1 MLLVAALFLLASF
14 SAQAGPTVIVLSFD
28 GLRHDYPERSDVPA
42 LDRMEREGMR
52 AGRMRPVF
60 PSNTFPNHVSL
71 ATGTYPDRHGILD
84 NRFWDREKGLYN
96 YGRGADESW
105 LEAEPL
111 WAAAERQGVRAAT
124 FFWVGSDQ
132 PWRGQAVHYNRAPFD
147 SDVPESE
154 KVDQILAW
162 LDLPEGER
170 PGLIMSWWH
179 GADAE
184 GHRYGPD
191 SVEVVAALEG
201 QDAELGRL
209 LLGIDERA
217 AWTDLTLIVVSDH
230 GMVAVSDS
238 VLPRELLSAEGI
250 RARVEAGSSVA
261 HVFLEKSGD
270 LARAESRLTEVE
282 GLVVYRGDALPP
294 SLRIAHPQRNGD
306 LVLLVEPPLT
316 FYEPEFWAGGY
327 LRIRRLWD
335 PGASL
340 GMHGYDPKRPD
351 MGAAFYALGRGVAP
365 DSRHA
370 EVRSIDVASTV
381 ARLLAIEPPAQNEGV
396 PIPRVGTAL
405 D

>member
-1 MLLVAALFLLASF
+1 
-14 SAQAGPTVIVLSFD
+14 
-28 GLRHDYPERSDVPA
+28 
-42 LDRMEREGMR
+42 MR

-96 YGRGADESW
+96 YSRGADDSW

-124 FFWVGSDQ
+124 FFWVGSEQ

-147 SDVPESE
+147 TKVSESE

-162 LDLPEGER
+162 LDLPADER

-191 SVEVVAALEG
+191 SAEVVEALEG

-209 LLGIDERA
+209 LAGIDERG
-217 AWTDLTLIVVSDH
+217 AWRDVTLIVVSDH
-230 GMVAVSDS
+230 GMVAVSEP
-238 VLPRELLSAEGI
+238 VLPRDLLRSEGI
-250 RARVEAGSSVA
+250 RARVEKGSSVA
-261 HVFLEKSGD
+261 HVFLKKSDD
-270 LARAESRLTEVE
+270 LARAESRLKGVD
-282 GLVVYRGDALPP
+282 GLAVYRGDALPP
-294 SLRIAHPQRNGD
+294 SLRITHPQRNGD

-316 FYEPEFWAGGY
+316 FYEPEFWAGAY
-327 LRIRRLWD
+327 LRIRNLWD
-335 PGASL
+335 PGAGL
-340 GMHGYDPKRPD
+340 GMHGYDPDRPD
-351 MGAAFYALGRGVAP
+351 MGASFYALGRGIAP
-365 DSRHA
+365 GSRPD

-381 ARLLAIEPPAQNEGV
+381 ARLLAIEPPAQNEGQ
-396 PIPRVGTAL
+396 PILGVGTAS